1 MQYVWMIIVG
11 LITGQVA
18 RFIYPGAVPMGFI
31 ASTALGIG
39 GSLLSGFIG
48 NLIHKKPD
56 GPAFARAGFIY
67 SVLGSLL
74 LIFVARNVLHLV

>member
-1 MQYVWMIIVG
+1 MHYVWMAIVG

-18 RFIYPGAVPMGFI
+18 AFFYPGPVPLGFVT
-31 ASTALGIG
+31 ATALGIA
-39 GSLLSGFIG
+39 GSYLSGFIG

-56 GPAFARAGFIY
+56 GPAFSRSGFIY

-74 LIFVARNVLHLV
+74 IIFVARNVLHLV